1 MLQLAEVVPTAG
13 ISPVFKVAA
22 VTSTAVGNGELIG
35 AVGGAT
41 KPSEL
46 KKKSS

>member
-22 VTSTAVGNGELIG
+22 VTSITSTAVGNGELIG

-41 KPSEL
+41 KA
-46 KKKSS
+46 